1 MDAETTD
8 RLEKS
13 FYALAH
19 RGQEMIDRF
28 FALLF
33 ARHPQLRGMFP
44 PNMLDQKDK
53 FLAMLL
59 RIVKG
64 FRRPE
69 ALHEPLLELGRRHA
83 DYGAQPHHYALVR
96 DTLIEVMS
104 DMAGASWSDTLT
116 RDWTFALD
124 FVSMV
129 MLDGQRDAASAATA
143 SVA

>member
-19 RGQEMIDRF
+19 RGQELMDRF
-28 FALLF
+28 YALLF
-33 ARHPQLRGMFP
+33 ARHPQLRKMFP
-44 PNMLDQKDK
+44 PNMLDQKDMY
-53 FLAMLL
+53 LAMLV

-69 ALHEPLLELGRRHA
+69 ALRQPLLELGRRHG
-83 DYGAQPHHYALVR
+83 DYGAQPQHYVLVR

-104 DMAGASWSDTLT
+104 AMAGSAWNDALT
-116 RDWTFALD
+116 RDWTFAMD

-129 MLDGQRDAASAATA
+129 MLDGQREAASAA
-143 SVA
+143 VNV